1 MRKTALLCSTAVLT
15 ALLFAVSSFAQDATT
30 ARASRPNDPPTVPI
44 TTVVTALGPNFTAAL
59 VISKDDIAVYS
70 NNTRINVASFE
81 PARGAK
87 AGMQLALLIDDDVSP
102 TALGSH
108 FSEIKSFIQA
118 QPPTTE
124 VAIYYAQSG
133 TVRAA
138 AEFSSDHQAVAKKL
152 RVPLGKFAGASPSVY
167 LSLKSLVD
175 RWPHNDMRHEVVM
188 IASGVDRLHPGLQ
201 DPYLDQAIEHVQK
214 AGVIVNTI
222 YTGGFRL
229 AQSMVLQQNAWRNL
243 SQVATDS
250 GGQQFFQGFETPV
263 NFMPIFHKLNIQF
276 GNQYLLT
283 ADMPQP
289 SKGKGQFKPIRIRT
303 EQRNVHLS
311 YAPQLWVRGPNS
323 EPISNA
329 KSGS

>member
-1 MRKTALLCSTAVLT
+1 MRKTVLLFSTAVLVA
-15 ALLFAVSSFAQDATT
+15 ALFFLGSSFAQDAAT
-30 ARASRPNDPPTVPI
+30 RASTPSDPPTVPV
-44 TTVVTALGPNFTAAL
+44 TTVVTALGPNFIAAPA
-59 VISKDDIAVYS
+59 ISKDDISVYS
-70 NNTRINVASFE
+70 NNTRVNVVSFE

-87 AGMQLALLIDDDVSP
+87 GGMQLALLIDDDASP
-102 TALGSH
+102 SALGPH
-108 FSEIKSFIQA
+108 FAEIKDFIKA

-138 AEFSSDHQAVAKKL
+138 AEFSSDHAAVAKKL
-152 RVPLGKFAGASPSVY
+152 RLPLGKFADTSPSVY
-167 LSLKSLVD
+167 LSLKDLVD
-175 RWPHNDMRHEVVM
+175 HWPHNDMRHEVVM

-201 DPYLDQAIEHVQK
+201 DPYLDDAIEHVQK

-229 AQSMVLQQNAWRNL
+229 AESQFLQQDAWRNL

-263 NFMPIFHKLNIQF
+263 NFLPIFHKLNIQF

-289 SKGKGQFKPIRIRT
+289 SKGKGQFKAIQIKT
-303 EQRNVHLS
+303 EQRNIRLS
-311 YAPQLWVRGPNS
+311 YAPQVWVRGPNS
-323 EPISNA
+323 EP